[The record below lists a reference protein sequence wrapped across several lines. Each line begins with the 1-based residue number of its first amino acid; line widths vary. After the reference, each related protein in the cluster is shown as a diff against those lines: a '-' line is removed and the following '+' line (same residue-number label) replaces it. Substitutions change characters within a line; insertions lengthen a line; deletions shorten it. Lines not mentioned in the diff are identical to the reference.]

1 MMNLLVW
8 PQRAVRLLSL
18 ALFMLVPQ
26 CGQSVGAAESPAA
39 DVRRWVTLLEARYRG
54 ANTSESTFLERYTES
69 GRLLRAEAGTAY
81 FRRPGKM
88 RWEYAAPEKNLFLVD
103 GKTAWFYVPS
113 DHTVTRVPAKR
124 SADWRTPLALLA
136 GDMKLSRVCS
146 RVQLANNEQPL
157 DPKNVVLNCQL
168 RGEPAPKPAKVS
180 SANDQAED
188 RVTTVLLEVSR
199 DSGELTRIQ
208 VRDPGGVSLEFR
220 FENWRFDPLV
230 AAAQFEFHPPQGVAI
245 VNGEL
250 PAQKDFAQ

>member
-1 MMNLLVW
+1 MVVFSVAASGSVDMC
-8 PQRAVRLLSL
+8 RAQNAGTLD
-18 ALFMLVPQ
+18 A
-26 CGQSVGAAESPAA
+26 GH
-39 DVRRWVTLLEARYRG
+39 WVTMLEARYRG
-54 ANTSESTFLERYTES
+54 VTTSEATFLERYTES

-146 RVQLANNEQPL
+146 RVRLAHNEQPL

-168 RGEPAPKPAKVS
+168 RGEP
-180 SANDQAED
+180 ED
-188 RVTTVLLEVSR
+188 RLAKASSVGDPAENRDTTVLLEVAR
-199 DSGELTRIQ
+199 DTGELTRIQ
-208 VRDPGGVSLEFR
+208 VRDPGGISLEFR

-230 AAAQFEFHPPQGVAI
+230 AAAQFEFHPPDGVAI

>member
-1 MMNLLVW
+1 MMNFVWAKPAWPLLT
-8 PQRAVRLLSL
+8 L
-18 ALFMLVPQ
+18 AFVLVPQ
-26 CGQSVGAAESPAA
+26 GGQPLGAAESPAGE
-39 DVRRWVTLLEARYRG
+39 VRRWVTLLESRYRTVS
-54 ANTSESTFLERYTES
+54 TSEATFLERYTES
-69 GRLLRAEAGTAY
+69 GRLLRAEAGTVY

-146 RVQLANNEQPL
+146 RVSLANNEQPL
-157 DPKNVVLNCQL
+157 DPKNVVLTCQL
-168 RGEPAPKPAKVS
+168 RGESAARPAKAS
-180 SANDQAED
+180 WPDDQAENRD
-188 RVTTVLLEVSR
+188 TTVLLEVSR

-208 VRDPGGVSLEFR
+208 VRDPGGISLEFR

-230 AAAQFEFHPPQGVAI
+230 AAAQFEFHPPDGVAI

-250 PAQKDFAQ
+250 PAQNNFAK